1 MPIMSAERAN
11 MSKLAKI
18 VIILGAA
25 ALLMAA
31 RQSVPT
37 YSAGST
43 TSFAARDSVSPHEM
57 MRTTGPLPQT
67 IVDNYY

>member
-1 MPIMSAERAN
+1 MPVMSPEKAY

-25 ALLMAA
+25 AVLMAA
-31 RQSVPT
+31 RQIVPS
-37 YSAGST
+37 YSADSPT
-43 TSFAARDSVSPHEM
+43 DSAARDSVSPDEM